1 MGREKDRKLRRKR
14 RRQTK
19 LRKLKQQLNDADDLR
34 DKQRI
39 IEKINRISVYPID
52 EEKLLRQT
60 NID

>member
-1 MGREKDRKLRRKR
+1 LRRKR

-39 IEKINRISVYPID
+39 IEKINSISVYPID
-52 EEKLLRQT
+52 EENLLRQT